1 MGHEASVSDAVL
13 RVPLVVANPDLESNS
28 VEDEITLNTLYDIFL
43 SVAEND
49 SSDSII
55 SENLSNLAV
64 SQYPATGGAEEKL
77 KKYPEVPENIIRY
90 SASEDTVVT
99 YIDGWKVIAD
109 STGEWWVF
117 EEGSGTNCS
126 EAPEEAISTTKE
138 HLEALSSKRD
148 STLSEAQVSQL
159 ENLGYI

>member
-1 MGHEASVSDAVL
+1 MIA
-13 RVPLVVANPDLESNS
+13 
-28 VEDEITLNTLYDIFL
+28 
-43 SVAEND
+43 
-49 SSDSII
+49 
-55 SENLSNLAV
+55 ENLSNLAV
-64 SQYPATGGAEEKL
+64 SQYPETGGVEEKL
-77 KKYPEVPENIIRY
+77 KKYPEVPENTIRY